1 MKRKALA
8 VLLAV
13 SLISLT
19 ACTNSKTEATS
30 AETAKTEAA
39 AENKEES
46 TEKTYESQ
54 DGWKISYNEDLFEL
68 NEETPGEVTFVY
80 KNANAG
86 SDLITISYHKDK
98 MPSEVLY
105 EKTEGIDDKL
115 IVRSEGYF
123 GNTYP
128 DWSFTRTVKSDEG
141 SKINETFTGIEHNDG
156 TIIIDVLT
164 HPEKEEDKNQSLSD
178 DISAVLDSFTFTN
191 HQPQK
196 EFAYVPGTYTREF
209 KEEIEGQEQTFSDT
223 IVLNADHSGTITF
236 QDTINIIW
244 SSYELIE
251 TGSDNRYEYTIEG
264 DMLLLKQGEEWIEFQ
279 KKK

>member
-1 MKRKALA
+1 MKRKVLAIILA
-8 VLLAV
+8 VC
-13 SLISLT
+13 LISLT
-19 ACTNSKTEATS
+19 ACSKAQPEQAS
-30 AETAKTEAA
+30 AETAQTEVATEKK
-39 AENKEES
+39 AESN
-46 TEKTYESQ
+46 EKTYESQ
-54 DGWKISYNEDLFEL
+54 DGWKIIYNGDLFGL

-80 KNANAG
+80 KNASAG
-86 SDLITISYHKDK
+86 SDIITISYHKGK

-128 DWSFTRTVKSDEG
+128 DWSYTRTIRSDEG

-156 TIIIDVLT
+156 TIIIDVLI
-164 HPEKEEDKNQSLSD
+164 HPEKEEEKNQSLSD
-178 DISAVLDSFTFTN
+178 DISEVLDSFTFTN

-196 EFAYVPGTYTREF
+196 EFAYVPGTYTREY
-209 KEEIEGQEQTFSDT
+209 KEEIEGKEQTFTDT
-223 IVLNADHSGTITF
+223 IVLADDHSGTVTF
-236 QDTINIIW
+236 QDTVNIIW
-244 SSYELIE
+244 SSYELID

-264 DMLLLKQGEEWIEFQ
+264 DTLLLKQGEDWIEFQ

>member
-1 MKRKALA
+1 MSRRVLA
-8 VLLAV
+8 IILAV

-19 ACTNSKTEATS
+19 ACANAKNETAS
-30 AETAKTEAA
+30 AETAQTEAA
-39 AENKEES
+39 AEKKEES

-54 DGWKISYNEDLFEL
+54 DGWKISYDEELFDL

-80 KNANAG
+80 KKGSAG

-105 EKTEGIDDKL
+105 EKTEGIDDSL
-115 IVRSEGYF
+115 IERSEGYF

-128 DWSFTRTVKSDEG
+128 DWSYTRTVKSDEG

-156 TIIIDVLT
+156 TIIIDVLV

-196 EFAYVPGTYTREF
+196 EFSYVPGTYTREF
-209 KEEIEGQEQTFSDT
+209 KEEIEGQDQTFTDT
-223 IVLNADHSGTITF
+223 IVLNADHSGTATF
-236 QDTINIIW
+236 QDTVDVIW
-244 SSYELIE
+244 SSYEIIQKDFE
-251 TGSDNRYEYTIEG
+251 SNRTGRD
-264 DMLLLKQGEEWIEFQ
+264 QGIG
-279 KKK
+279 KSCTGV